1 MKTKYLKVLICVILK
16 NSFFLI
22 LIFSI
27 LSCKKDKQN
36 NANINLKLNSS
47 KTEECEINKKITSV
61 DSLNVFIKISFSK
74 SVKNTELY
82 PITKKG
88 RLKWSFGKKIV
99 CNYIEKENLTSSV
112 VYYIGKD
119 YYREISELHF
129 KKGSSQKSFKKLEEN
144 LIKCSN
150 RKNISNELYN
160 EFFDFMKTG
169 LVFLLDNKNETI
181 IIIEYNIFIN
191 PKNHKEI
198 IKFIELNKN
207 NYDGILVSEGY
218 PEIKV
223 IK

>member
-1 MKTKYLKVLICVILK
+1 MKTKYLKAPICVILK

-47 KTEECEINKKITSV
+47 KTEECEINKKITTN
-61 DSLNVFIKISFSK
+61 DSLNEFIKMSFSK
-74 SVKNTELY
+74 SANNTELY

-88 RLKWSFGKKIV
+88 RLNWNFGKKIV
-99 CNYIEKENLTSSV
+99 CNFIEKENLTSSV
-112 VYYIGKD
+112 VYYMGND

-129 KKGSSQKSFKKLEEN
+129 KKGFSQKSFNKLKSELIRRSNKNKLNHEE
-144 LIKCSN
+144 
-150 RKNISNELYN
+150 ED

-169 LVFLLDNKNETI
+169 LVFLLDFKNDTI

-198 IKFIELNKN
+198 MKFIELNKN

-218 PEIKV
+218 PKIKI